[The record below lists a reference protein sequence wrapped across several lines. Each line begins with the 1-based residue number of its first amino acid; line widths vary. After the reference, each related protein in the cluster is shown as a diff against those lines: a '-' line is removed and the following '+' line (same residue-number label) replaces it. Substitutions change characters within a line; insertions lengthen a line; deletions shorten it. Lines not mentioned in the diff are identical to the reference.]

1 LSWLVKII
9 IQWIPE
15 YGLTAQDKF
24 SIGQGISSDLWHK
37 IRNDLNNSK
46 TDTEEIGESAKSHSN
61 WTMHSRPSLSLS
73 HVCTDGESQIRLDES
88 DARDVKSPSRRVR
101 TRLYFTSESLLHTM
115 LSVIRHSSSTIF
127 ADCQARL
134 SAVSGLGYLTQ
145 IIFKMYENTSL
156 PVDHPKRFVLT
167 VFFSEGVHGVPNF
180 DSSMSPAGE
189 AVMEPLDSDQALD
202 SDAVDDPD
210 TDLSGTDTVTTQDVG
225 PDTED
230 SKLQNDPI
238 LRAAR
243 VPKPLRPLQINIP
256 LDSFFE
262 FVAQLKDTPLS

>member
-46 TDTEEIGESAKSHSN
+46 TDTEEI
-61 WTMHSRPSLSLS
+61 
-73 HVCTDGESQIRLDES
+73 DGESQIRLDES